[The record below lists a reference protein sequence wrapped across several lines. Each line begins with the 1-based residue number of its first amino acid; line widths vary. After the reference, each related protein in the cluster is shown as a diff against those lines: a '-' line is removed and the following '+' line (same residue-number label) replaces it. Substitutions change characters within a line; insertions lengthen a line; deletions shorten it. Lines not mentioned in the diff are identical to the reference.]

1 MLLGTVFATLGIIF
15 FFNTYLWWC
24 VYRFFVPSQEIGYL
38 PCFHSIVWATAPAA
52 PQLCLPN
59 QKSRGTDRHTMGR
72 LQQSGLEFDLENPID
87 RYKYLA
93 KYRNIL
99 SRWVCVRT
107 AKNSSSVHL
116 DNLFILLNSGNLL
129 HSSESV
135 AYFFWWVVYFFS
147 SLDRWYNINKSWNST
162 Y

>member
-1 MLLGTVFATLGIIF
+1 MLHWYCFCHSWDHFLFQYIF
-15 FFNTYLWWC
+15 MMMCLKVLRSVTRDRIPAL
-24 VYRFFVPSQEIGYL
+24 P

-52 PQLCLPN
+52 PQLCMPN

-99 SRWVCVRT
+99 SR
-107 AKNSSSVHL
+107 
-116 DNLFILLNSGNLL
+116 
-129 HSSESV
+129 
-135 AYFFWWVVYFFS
+135 
-147 SLDRWYNINKSWNST
+147 
-162 Y
+162 